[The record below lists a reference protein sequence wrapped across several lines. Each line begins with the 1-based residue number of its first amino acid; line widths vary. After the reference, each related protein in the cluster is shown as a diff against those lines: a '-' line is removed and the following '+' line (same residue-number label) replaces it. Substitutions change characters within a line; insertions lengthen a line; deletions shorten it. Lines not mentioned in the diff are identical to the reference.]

1 MKTFFVCWAIGVA
14 LPVLA
19 LAQSAFQ
26 KGVVVLQPGIGY
38 GLIGT
43 VGEVEIPPFS
53 LNLEVAGNSEWSI
66 GGYVGY
72 ASAKETY
79 LSSGNT
85 GGWWTLPDWGFK
97 ATYLIFGGRL
107 NYHMNTESEK
117 VDTYAGVMLGYNAVS
132 LSVWGGG
139 DPSRQL
145 LGASGVLYGGQ
156 AGIRY
161 YLSPALGVFAEAGYG
176 VSYVTAGLS
185 LKLGGHGRD
194 EMAEAA
200 EARNAEQSIWRKWDE
215 RVSSAE
221 MEELDEAS
229 SINRDIERRRERRVN
244 HAATEELDESSNA
257 SQDIWNKWNQRV
269 NRVEMGE
276 AEAEEEI
283 VVRVKILYM
292 KNGLCIINFG
302 KNKGLN
308 TGMDVIVYPRFDHTS
323 SEKQGFPAR
332 ITETRM
338 RHAVIKIL
346 NASLAAMLAT
356 GDELVL
362 KVSPARVDNY

>member
-1 MKTFFVCWAIGVA
+1 MKMLLTMWVA
-14 LPVLA
+14 LPFSL
-19 LAQSAFQ
+19 LAQVAFE
-26 KGVVVLQPGIGY
+26 KGTVVLQPGIGY
-38 GLIGT
+38 GLIGAE
-43 VGEVEIPPFS
+43 GEVEVPPVS
-53 LNLEVAGNSEWSI
+53 LNLEVGGSSEWSV

-79 LSSGNT
+79 LSSNNT
-85 GGWWTLPDWGFK
+85 DGWWTLPDWGFK

-185 LKLGGHGRD
+185 LKLGGGGRG

-200 EARNAEQSIWRKWDE
+200 EARNAEQSLWRKWDE
-215 RVSSAE
+215 RASSTE
-221 MEELDEAS
+221 TEELDVAS
-229 SINRDIERRRERRVN
+229 SIDRDIERRWERRVN
-244 HAATEELDESSNA
+244 HAATDESDESSNG

-269 NRVEMGE
+269 NRVEME
-276 AEAEEEI
+276 DAEAEEEI
-283 VVRVKILYM
+283 AVRVKILYM
-292 KNGLCIINFG
+292 KNGLCIINLG
-302 KNKGLN
+302 QNKGLRP
-308 TGMDVIVYPRFDHTS
+308 GMNVKVYPVFDGAS
-323 SEKQGFPAR
+323 FENRSFPAR
-332 ITETRM
+332 ITETRV
-338 RHAVIKIL
+338 RHAVIKL
-346 NASLAAMLAT
+346 HNASLAAMLAV

-362 KVSPARVDNY
+362 KVAPARVEGY